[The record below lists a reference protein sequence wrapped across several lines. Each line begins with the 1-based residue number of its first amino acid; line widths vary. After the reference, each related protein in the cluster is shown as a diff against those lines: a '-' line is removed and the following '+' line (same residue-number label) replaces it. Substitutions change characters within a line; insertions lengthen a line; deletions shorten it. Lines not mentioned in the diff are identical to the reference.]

1 MKKSSMTSVDL
12 KQNRILHKTERVS
25 RVLHK
30 KERVSRV
37 LHKTERVSRVLH
49 KTERV
54 SRILHKKERVSRV
67 LQWTPSG
74 EMRGRGPMRCHSLAA
89 QLCEDTAGGE
99 GERRLLQLSGGAL
112 GLRHH

>member
-1 MKKSSMTSVDL
+1 MKAMRMRVTKMKKSSMTSVDL
-12 KQNRILHKTERVS
+12 KQNRI
-25 RVLHK
+25 
-30 KERVSRV
+30 

-67 LQWTPSG
+67 LLWTPSG
-74 EMRGRGPMRCHSLAA
+74 EMRGRGPMRRHSHPA

-112 GLRHH
+112 GLHHH

>member
-1 MKKSSMTSVDL
+1 MKAMRMRVTKMKKSSMTSVDL
-12 KQNRILHKTERVS
+12 KQNRI
-25 RVLHK
+25 
-30 KERVSRV
+30 

-67 LQWTPSG
+67 LLWTPSG
-74 EMRGRGPMRCHSLAA
+74 EMRGRGPMRRHSLAA

-112 GLRHH
+112 GLHHH